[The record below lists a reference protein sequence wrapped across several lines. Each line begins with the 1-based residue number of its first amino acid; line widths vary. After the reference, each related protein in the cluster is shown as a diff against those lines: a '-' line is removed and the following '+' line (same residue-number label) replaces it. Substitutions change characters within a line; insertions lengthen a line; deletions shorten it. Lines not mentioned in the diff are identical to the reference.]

1 MGRLRRR
8 RGIAASQEPTT
19 GLPAGVRP
27 RREWG
32 RTKERNKI
40 IRRLLGEGN
49 GGRKICEALDEA
61 EEEVLSIMKRRG
73 IHSWLKGWDDPD
85 LQRNIQQLFSKQRAK
100 S

>member
-1 MGRLRRR
+1 
-8 RGIAASQEPTT
+8 
-19 GLPAGVRP
+19 
-27 RREWG
+27 
-32 RTKERNKI
+32 
-40 IRRLLGEGN
+40 
-49 GGRKICEALDEA
+49 LDEA